1 MPSPVSLSTS
11 NPAPHF
17 DCLGLLIYIFF
28 SFSIYLNKGLQIP
41 IMGIYV
47 YIEDAGFLK
56 FARQTL
62 CEVKGMTLIFGN
74 TSKRGN
80 KALFLSLILKYL
92 EIVM

>member
-1 MPSPVSLSTS
+1 
-11 NPAPHF
+11 
-17 DCLGLLIYIFF
+17 
-28 SFSIYLNKGLQIP
+28 
-41 IMGIYV
+41 MGIYV